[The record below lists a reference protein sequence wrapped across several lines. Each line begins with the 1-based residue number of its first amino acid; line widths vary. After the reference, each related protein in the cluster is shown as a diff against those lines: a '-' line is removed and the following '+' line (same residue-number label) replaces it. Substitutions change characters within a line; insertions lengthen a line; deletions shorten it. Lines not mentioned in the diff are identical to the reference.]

1 MRYFDANCILG
12 RYNHW
17 SGKQP
22 ITAKDLRSTMD
33 HYGIHEALV
42 MDSLSRESHP
52 AEGNERILEVT
63 ANEPR
68 LHPAW
73 VGLPPSSRELPPPSE
88 FLAEMEERGVRAL
101 FLYPQQYGLS
111 LDQWCVDSLLGPFG
125 ERQAPVFIC
134 PNEFVCGAG
143 HSDRTDWP
151 AVVRLCQAF
160 PELPVV
166 VTEERVLRQQR
177 VMYRALESCPNLHI
191 DLSALWHHR
200 VLEFVCREFGA
211 RRLLFGSV
219 LPVRDPGAV
228 LGQLNFAEVDPEE
241 LAAIAGGNLRQ
252 LLSWQRAPLPQ
263 PEVSFPK
270 PLDELHETARN
281 CGSMQGRGLICGHGH
296 LGLHPRVHVP
306 DGSPAELDA
315 ELERLG
321 VERAVIF
328 PNGGLNSDETYGND
342 LVAAAM
348 QKYPYRFIGFAGVNL
363 NRSPDEMRR
372 EMERCFAV
380 GMRGVKLHPAL
391 QECSTAAPNVETTCA
406 FANERKAFIVNH
418 RWGDPERLR
427 YLCDKYPDA
436 CFMTGHTNLG
446 AAPVARERDNLFIG
460 TCPLTQ
466 YGLIEELVEQA
477 GADRVL
483 FTSDLSWDPIA
494 WVFGPILYAR
504 IPASD
509 KRLILGE
516 NLRRLLR
523 KHGR

>member
-1 MRYFDANCILG
+1 MRYFDANCVLG

-22 ITAKDLRSTMD
+22 TTAEDLRSTMD

-42 MDSLSRESHP
+42 VDSLSRESHP

-63 ANEPR
+63 ADEPR

-73 VGLPPSSRELPPPSE
+73 VGLPPGSRELPAPSD

-101 FLYPQQYGLS
+101 FLYPQQYGFS
-111 LDQWCVDSLLGPFG
+111 LDRWCVDSLLSPFA
-125 ERQAPVFIC
+125 ERRVPVFIC
-134 PNEFVCGAG
+134 PNQFVAGAG
-143 HSDRTDWP
+143 ADLTDW
-151 AVVRLCQAF
+151 AGVVRLCQAL

-166 VTEERVLRQQR
+166 VTEERVLRRQR
-177 VMYRALESCPNLHI
+177 VMYQALESCPNLHL

-211 RRLLFGSV
+211 RRLVFGSV
-219 LPVRDPGAV
+219 LPARDPGAV
-228 LGQLNFAEVDPEE
+228 LGQLNFAEVEPED
-241 LAAIAGGNLRQ
+241 LAAIAGGNLRR
-252 LLSWQRAPLPQ
+252 LLSWQKNPVPQ
-263 PEVSFPK
+263 AEVRFPK
-270 PLDELHETARN
+270 PLDEFHEIARN
-281 CGSMQGRGLICGHGH
+281 CGSMRGRGLICGHGH

-321 VERAVIF
+321 VEKAIIF
-328 PNGGLNSDETYGND
+328 PNGGLSSDETYGND

-348 QKYPYRFIGFAGVNL
+348 RDYPDRFIGFVGVNL
-363 NRSPDEMRR
+363 NRSPDEVRH
-372 EMERCFAV
+372 EMERCFAM
-380 GMRGVKLHPAL
+380 GMKGVKLHPAL
-391 QECSTAAPNVETTCA
+391 QEYSTMGPNVEVACA
-406 FANERKAFIVNH
+406 FADERKAFIVNH
-418 RWGDPERLR
+418 GWGDADRLR
-427 YLCDKYPDA
+427 DLCDRYPNA

-460 TCPLTQ
+460 TCPLIG
-466 YGLIEELVEQA
+466 YGLIEELVERA
-477 GADRVL
+477 GADRIL

-504 IPASD
+504 IPASA

-523 KHGR
+523 KYGR